1 MTRKISPASRIA
13 IIYFIVSALW
23 VLGSDELAS
32 IIAGKNVELYHT
44 LQKLKGIFFI
54 CISSLFLFWVANIY
68 YRKMSLT
75 LARSEELLDRY
86 KALGEASR
94 EGIADHDLITDIANI
109 NDKMKV
115 YLELDQDVV
124 EHFSIKYRQRIH
136 PDDRPTV
143 VRNFRETVAS
153 GASLWQGDFRCKLT
167 NGTYHDVKNRGTILR
182 DENGRATRFIFILQ
196 DVSEL
201 RNMRTAFYEQQIRHK
216 QLVGQSIIKAQESE
230 RNRWAEELHDNV
242 GQLLTVVKLYLDQL
256 AAQQQPS
263 PSLVTKSQEMTVKA
277 LNDIR
282 HLSASIKPPEF
293 SISTLEQSIE
303 NLLENIARIRPYE
316 FNLDMEQLDEN
327 QLKDDQKLMI
337 YRVVQEQLNNI
348 IKYANASFIDI
359 VIRSSE
365 LNVQIEIKDN
375 GQGFDTTKRET
386 GIGLRNI
393 RSRLQVYSGSLIIES
408 SPGKGCVLIAGFSL
422 SAIPED
428 SIKLSVENGEES
440 GLF

>member
-1 MTRKISPASRIA
+1 MK
-13 IIYFIVSALW
+13 
-23 VLGSDELAS
+23 
-32 IIAGKNVELYHT
+32 
-44 LQKLKGIFFI
+44 
-54 CISSLFLFWVANIY
+54 
-68 YRKMSLT
+68 
-75 LARSEELLDRY
+75 SEEMLDRY

-94 EGIADHDLITDIANI
+94 EGIADHDLITDVANI
-109 NDKMKV
+109 NEQMKV
-115 YLELDQDVV
+115 YLELDEDVV

-153 GASLWQGDFRCKLT
+153 GATLWQGDFRCLLT
-167 NGTYHDVKNRGTILR
+167 NSTYHDVRNRGTILR

-256 AAQQQPS
+256 AAQVNPHS
-263 PSLVTKSQEMTVKA
+263 YLISKSQEMTVKA

-282 HLSASIKPPEF
+282 QLSASIKPPEF

-316 FNLDMEQLDEN
+316 FRLDLEQLDEN

-348 IKYANASFIDI
+348 LKYAHASFIEI
-359 VIRSSE
+359 SIRSSE
-365 LNVQIEIKDN
+365 LNVQIEIRDN
-375 GQGFDTTKRET
+375 GKGFDTSKRET

-408 SPGKGCVLIAGFSL
+408 SPGKGCMLIAGFSL
-422 SAIPED
+422 AAPDETL
-428 SIKLSVENGEES
+428 KQAVGNEEES
-440 GLF
+440 DLV

>member
-1 MTRKISPASRIA
+1 MIKNTSPAFRIA
-13 IIYFIVSALW
+13 IFYFIISALW
-23 VLGSDELAS
+23 VLGSDELALVLS
-32 IIAGKNVELYHT
+32 GKNAAL
-44 LQKLKGIFFI
+44 LQSLQNLKGIFFI
-54 CISSLFLFWVANIY
+54 LISSIFLFWVTNSY
-68 YRKMSLT
+68 YKRMRISLEKT
-75 LARSEELLDRY
+75 EELLDRY

-94 EGIADHDLITDIANI
+94 EGIADHDLLTDIAYI
-109 NDKMKV
+109 NEQMQS
-115 YLELDQDVV
+115 YLEMDSDVV
-124 EHFSIKYRQRIH
+124 EHFSVKYRQRIH

-143 VRNFRETVAS
+143 VRNFRQTLAS
-153 GASLWQGDFRCKLT
+153 GASLWQGDFRCLLT
-167 NGTYHDVKNRGTILR
+167 NGTYHDVKNRGTVLR

-216 QLVGQSIIKAQESE
+216 QLIGQSIIKAQESE

-256 AAQQQPS
+256 AEQVGSSTQ
-263 PSLVTKSQEMTVKA
+263 LVAKSQEMTVKA

-282 HLSASIKPPEF
+282 QLSASIKPPEF

-316 FNLDMEQLDEN
+316 FNLDIDHLDES

-348 IKYANASFIDI
+348 IKYAQASFIEI
-359 VIRSSE
+359 SIKSSE

-375 GQGFDTTKRET
+375 GKGFDTTKRET

-408 SPGKGCVLIAGFSL
+408 EPGKGCTLIAGFSL
-422 SAIPED
+422 TAIPEE
-428 SIKLSVENGEES
+428 VR
-440 GLF
+440 

>member
-1 MTRKISPASRIA
+1 MFRNISPAFRIA
-13 IIYFIVSALW
+13 FFYFIISAAW
-23 VLGSDELAS
+23 VLGSDELATV
-32 IIAGKNVELYHT
+32 IAGKNADFFHT
-44 LQKLKGIFFI
+44 LQNLKGIFFI
-54 CISSLFLFWVANIY
+54 LISSIFLFWISKTY
-68 YRKMSLT
+68 YNKMGYSLQKT
-75 LARSEELLDRY
+75 EEMLHRY

-94 EGIADHDLITDIANI
+94 EGIADHDLLTDVAII
-109 NDKMKV
+109 NDQMKM
-115 YLELDQDVV
+115 YLQMDSEVV
-124 EHFSIKYRQRIH
+124 EHFTLKFRQRIH

-143 VRNFRETVAS
+143 VRNFRQTIAS
-153 GASLWQGDFRCKLT
+153 GATFWQGDFRCLLT

-216 QLVGQSIIKAQESE
+216 QLLGQSIIKAQENE

-256 AAQQQPS
+256 SELGQPS
-263 PSLVTKSQEMTVKA
+263 PALLSKSQEMTVKA

-282 HLSASIKPPEF
+282 QLSASIKPPEF

-303 NLLENIARIRPYE
+303 NLLDNIARIRPYE
-316 FNLDMEQLDEN
+316 FNLDLEQLDEN

-348 IKYANASFIDI
+348 IKYAQASFIDI
-359 VIRSSE
+359 SIRSSE
-365 LNVQIEIKDN
+365 MNVQIEIRDN
-375 GQGFDTTKRET
+375 GKGFDTTQRQH

-408 SPGKGCVLIAGFSL
+408 APGKGCTLFAGFSL
-422 SAIPED
+422 SSMPEELH
-428 SIKLSVENGEES
+428 KER
-440 GLF
+440 